1 MPKAKVNK
9 DAQARPATTAST
21 AAGSRTPVK
30 INTGGTPVWY
40 KVIMFSLMIVGL
52 AWLVLFYVAGDQISF
67 LAELGPW
74 NYLIGFSGLIL
85 GLLMTMGWR

>member
-1 MPKAKVNK
+1 MPKAKITK
-9 DAQARPATTAST
+9 DHQPVST
-21 AAGSRTPVK
+21 QTGVSRTPVK

-40 KVIMFSLMIVGL
+40 KTIMFGLMLLGL
-52 AWLVLFYVAGDQISF
+52 GWIIFYYIAGDQLTF

-74 NYLIGFSGLIL
+74 NYGIGFAGMIL